1 MADPARVPDPL
12 APPSAGPPTAGG
24 SGANP
29 VDPDGMPRRFGKY
42 TLIRKL
48 ALGGMAEIF
57 LALQKS
63 MAGFEKLIVVKRVLP
78 HLAQDQ
84 AFIELLLSEARIAA
98 TLNHPNVAHIY
109 DVGEADGQF
118 YIAMEHIHGED
129 LRSIV
134 RQMKK
139 VNETSFPLEH
149 AIAIVLGCCAGL
161 SYAHER
167 ANLDGEQM
175 NIVHRDVSPQNIL
188 VTFTGDVKL
197 VDFGIAKAGRSHMED
212 TGSGQLKGKI
222 PYMSPEQAQGLGLDG
237 RSDVFS
243 LGVILFE
250 LCTGKRLFR
259 GQNEMDT
266 LKMIVEGD
274 YPKPRALNPNLPER
288 LERIIL
294 KSLEKDLSNR
304 YQSAREMQAD
314 LEEMIRA
321 EQMKVSPLTLSSW
334 MQHLFGEKLAQQKQ
348 MLSEGR
354 QLAEVIA
361 AQIAAEEEA
370 AAKEATRSGVRA
382 RKTSRVP
389 WIFTALFALV
399 AIGIGSWY
407 AIMGGGGRPTG
418 PGVITFESEPPG
430 ASIRIDGEVQAESTP
445 ATVRELPL
453 RHYTVVISSAGYV
466 PFTQEL
472 DLTETAMESTVHAA
486 LARPSASS
494 FGVAR
499 VTTTPVGAHIL
510 LDGRDT
516 GLVSPATVPEIEP
529 GVEHTLAISLD
540 GWVSVTR
547 TLLLVAGQVEDI
559 TTPLVRTPLA
569 ANEALIRIVTDPPD
583 ARVQLDATWYEGGSP
598 YELRVPAREY
608 RLRVAHPT
616 RHMDERD
623 VTPAGG
629 QTTELSI
636 TLERER
642 EHSTPTPSHADH
654 STPTPAAGPGHIT
667 IQATPW
673 CNVSIDGHSVGETP
687 VVEHQLMSGSHS
699 VTCVN
704 PELNVT
710 RTVRVEVRPGE
721 TTRTRISL
729 Q

>member
-1 MADPARVPDPL
+1 
-12 APPSAGPPTAGG
+12 
-24 SGANP
+24 
-29 VDPDGMPRRFGKY
+29 MPRRFGKY

-78 HLAQDQ
+78 HLAKDQ

-161 SYAHER
+161 AYAHEK
-167 ANLDGEQM
+167 ANLDGEAM

-212 TGSGQLKGKI
+212 TGSGQLKGKV

-266 LKMIVEGD
+266 LKMIVEGE

-288 LERIIL
+288 LEKIIL
-294 KSLEKDLSNR
+294 KSLEKDLAVR
-304 YQSAREMQAD
+304 YQSAREMQGD

-321 EQMKVSPLTLSSW
+321 EQMKVSPLTLASW
-334 MQHLFGEKLAQQKQ
+334 MQHLFGEKLSQQRQ

-361 AQIAAEEEA
+361 AQVLAEEEA

-382 RKTSRVP
+382 KQPSRLP
-389 WIFTALFALV
+389 WVITALFALV
-399 AIGIGSWY
+399 AMGVGGWY

-418 PGVITFESEPPG
+418 PGVIAFESDPPG
-430 ASIRIDGEVQAESTP
+430 AAIRIDGEVLAERTP
-445 ATVRELPL
+445 ATIRELPL
-453 RHYTVVISSAGYV
+453 GHYRVSITSDGFV
-466 PFTQEL
+466 PFTQEI
-472 DLTETAMESTVHAA
+472 DLTTAAAESAVHAT

-494 FGVAR
+494 FGVVR
-499 VTTTPVGAHIL
+499 LTTTPVGAHIL
-510 LDGRDT
+510 VDGRDT
-516 GLVSPATVPEIEP
+516 GLVTPATVPEIEP
-529 GVEHTLAISLD
+529 GVSHTFAVSLD

-547 TLLLVAGQVEDI
+547 TLLLSAGQVEDI
-559 TTPLVRTPLA
+559 TVSLERTPLGPD
-569 ANEALIRIVTDPPD
+569 EALVRIVTDPPD

-598 YELRVPAREY
+598 FELRIAARTY
-608 RLRVAHPT
+608 RLRITHPT
-616 RHMDERD
+616 RRMDERD
-623 VTPAGG
+623 LVLPGG
-629 QTTELSI
+629 RTTELTV

-642 EHSTPTPSHADH
+642 ERPVPSPGDH
-654 STPTPAAGPGHIT
+654 PDRPPVPSGPGAIT

-673 CNVSIDGHSVGETP
+673 CNVSIDGRAVGETP
-687 VVEHQLMSGSHS
+687 VVEHALPSGSHT

-710 RTVRVEVRPGE
+710 RTVRVEVRVGE

>member
-1 MADPARVPDPL
+1 VPA
-12 APPSAGPPTAGG
+12 G

-78 HLAQDQ
+78 HLAKDQ
-84 AFIELLLSEARIAA
+84 AFIELLLHEARVAA

-212 TGSGQLKGKI
+212 TGSGQLKGKV
-222 PYMSPEQAQGLGLDG
+222 PYMSPEQAQGLPLDG

-259 GQNEMDT
+259 GANEMET
-266 LKMIVEGD
+266 LKMIVEGE

-288 LERIIL
+288 LEKIIL
-294 KSLEKDLSNR
+294 KSLEKDLANR

-321 EQMKVSPLTLSSW
+321 EQMKVSPLTLASW
-334 MQHLFGEKLAQQKQ
+334 MQHLFGEKLAQQRQ

-361 AQIAAEEEA
+361 AQVAAEEEA
-370 AAKEATRSGVRA
+370 AAKEATRSGVRSKA
-382 RKTSRVP
+382 PSRLP
-389 WIFTALFALV
+389 WVITALV
-399 AIGIGSWY
+399 AVAAIGLGGWF
-407 AIMGGGGRPTG
+407 AVMGGGGRPTG
-418 PGVITFESEPPG
+418 PGVITFESDPPG
-430 ASIRIDGEVQAESTP
+430 AAIRIDGEVLAERTP
-445 ATVRELPL
+445 ATIRELPL
-453 RHYTVVISSAGYV
+453 RHYTVAITTDGFV

-472 DLTETAMESTVHAA
+472 DLTEAAAESTVHAT

-499 VTTTPVGAHIL
+499 VTTTPPGAHIL

-516 GLVSPATVPEIEP
+516 TLVSPATVPEIEP
-529 GVEHTLAISLD
+529 GVEHTLVLSLD
-540 GWVSVTR
+540 GWVSITR
-547 TLLLVAGQVEDI
+547 TMLLTAGQMEEI
-559 TTPLVRTPLA
+559 TVPLERTPLGPD
-569 ANEALIRIVTDPPD
+569 EALVRIVVDPPD
-583 ARVQLDATWYEGGSP
+583 ARIQLDATWYEGGSP
-598 YELRVPAREY
+598 YELRVPARHY
-608 RLRVAHPT
+608 RLRVQHPT
-616 RHMDERD
+616 RRLDERD
-623 VTPAGG
+623 ITPAGG

-636 TLERER
+636 ELERER
-642 EHSTPTPSHADH
+642 EHTAPVHTGETSHPTPTAS
-654 STPTPAAGPGHIT
+654 GPGHIT

-673 CNVSIDGHSVGETP
+673 CNVSIDGHAVGETP
-687 VVEHQLMSGSHS
+687 VVEHQLPSGAHT
-699 VTCVN
+699 VTCAN

-710 RTVRVEVRPGE
+710 RTVRVTIVAGE
-721 TTRTRISL
+721 TTRTRIPL